1 MKYIVANFK
10 MYKTVQEAEEY
21 AKEFKKLVKKCPNKV
36 AVCPSFVCISPMAKI
51 FKGLVQV
58 GAQNCSDKEEGAFT
72 GEVSAQMLKSA
83 GASVTILG
91 HSERRRDFKET
102 DKLICEKIKTAQKN
116 GLETIVCL
124 ADDGGEGYKQ
134 NIRAQ
139 VKDLFTGV
147 DKSKEIVIAF
157 EPVWAI
163 GTGKTM
169 NTGDIKPVV
178 ETIKN
183 EARKVLKYE
192 PKVLYGGSVNSG
204 NSGEILAL
212 DCVDG
217 LLVGGASKN
226 PQEFAKI
233 CFAK

>member
-10 MYKTVQEAEEY
+10 MYKTVQEAEDY
-21 AKEFKKLVKKCPNKV
+21 AKQFVKLVKKCENKV
-36 AVCPSFVCISPMAKI
+36 AVCPSFVCIGPMAKI
-51 FKGLVQV
+51 FKGKVQV
-58 GAQNCSDKEEGAFT
+58 GGQNCSDKEEGAYT
-72 GEVSAQMLKSA
+72 GEVSASMLKSA
-83 GASVTILG
+83 GATLTILG
-91 HSERRRDFKET
+91 HSERRRDFGET
-102 DKLICEKIKTAQKN
+102 DKLICEKIKLAQKN
-116 GLETIVCL
+116 GLDVIVCL

-134 NIRAQ
+134 NIRTQ
-139 VKDLFTGV
+139 VKDLFAGV

-169 NTGDIKPVV
+169 NTKDIKPVV

-204 NSGEILAL
+204 NASEILAL

-233 CFAK
+233 CFS